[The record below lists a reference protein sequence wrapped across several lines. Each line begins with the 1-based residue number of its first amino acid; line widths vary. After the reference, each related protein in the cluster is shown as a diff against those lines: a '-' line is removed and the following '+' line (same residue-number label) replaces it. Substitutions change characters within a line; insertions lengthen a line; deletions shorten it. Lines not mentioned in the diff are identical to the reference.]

1 MVFADRY
8 KIGFMFTSHT
18 FNKATDKKIEVAT
31 NVQINPINK
40 SCNIHVV
47 VYVERLLK
55 FSSIFFKFVRIVRNI
70 KYLSISEYLIE
81 Y

>member
-1 MVFADRY
+1 MVFADRFR
-8 KIGFMFTSHT
+8 IGFMFTSHT

-47 VYVERLLK
+47 VYV
-55 FSSIFFKFVRIVRNI
+55 
-70 KYLSISEYLIE
+70 
-81 Y
+81 